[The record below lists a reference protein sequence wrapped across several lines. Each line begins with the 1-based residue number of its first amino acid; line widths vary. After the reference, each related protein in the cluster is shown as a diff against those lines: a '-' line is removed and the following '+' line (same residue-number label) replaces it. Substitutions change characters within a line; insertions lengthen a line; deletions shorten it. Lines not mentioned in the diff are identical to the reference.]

1 MNFINIGLRSVQIFF
16 AVIIL
21 GLSGHLVATQVFG
34 GAPSQTNFTVF
45 LGIWGLVIGLLGI
58 VASFVGA
65 LQGLVMLGLDVFG
78 CLLNFAGGIAL
89 AVALGTN
96 SCSCYNA
103 NTACDYLLNN
113 SIINGGKNDK
123 GQVDL
128 DTNRVNR
135 CHEAKAATAFVFF
148 ELATFIATAALS
160 GLEWRK
166 KR

>member
-1 MNFINIGLRSVQIFF
+1 MIPSFPFTAGQPLILPAVLQIFF

-78 CLLNFAGGIAL
+78 CLLNFAGGIVSEHQL
-89 AVALGTN
+89 
-96 SCSCYNA
+96 
-103 NTACDYLLNN
+103 
-113 SIINGGKNDK
+113 
-123 GQVDL
+123 
-128 DTNRVNR
+128 
-135 CHEAKAATAFVFF
+135 
-148 ELATFIATAALS
+148 ALS
-160 GLEWRK
+160 RLPRANQLMIPSLC
-166 KR
+166 RRLL